1 MFLRLFN
8 LIYTYVSTHRN
19 AGDSADLDVE
29 EGAVKVRIVE
39 VEQRISTI
47 LQQPLGADG
56 LGRKKVWGERVGEG
70 RREREKYLYTYR
82 YMCVYMYKYT
92 CVCVYIY
99 IYVYRY

>member
-56 LGRKKVWGERVGEG
+56 LGRKKVWGGRERDEE
-70 RREREKYLYTYR
+70 RERETY
-82 YMCVYMYKYT
+82 
-92 CVCVYIY
+92 VYI
-99 IYVYRY
+99 